1 MPTVFRWKG
10 YRFFWYRA
18 DGGEPPHV
26 HIWKDGKECKIWLE
40 SSELAYNHG
49 HAAAD
54 IRALGAVVE
63 QERDHMMEIWH
74 DSFGH

>member
-10 YRFFWYRA
+10 YRFFWYQA

-26 HIWKDGKECKIWLE
+26 HIWKDGKECKIWFE
-40 SSELAYNHG
+40 SGEVAYNCG

-54 IRALGAVVE
+54 TVPCVLSSSRSATI
-63 QERDHMMEIWH
+63 
-74 DSFGH
+74 